1 MHAFFKV
8 CIIGAGPAGIHMAM
22 KLKKLGHSDV
32 TIFEKSN
39 RVGGK
44 SNDVK
49 FRGASYP
56 IGTIFL
62 EPTYFGGT
70 SSTGTFGQILRPR
83 RSQIYSV
90 KSNLLC
96 RSRLLLCQSK
106 FTKSIFHE
114 IQKAKDRVN

>member
-1 MHAFFKV
+1 MTIYHWTPGEKTHRHGNIQIQIHTFFNF
-8 CIIGAGPAGIHMAM
+8 H
-22 KLKKLGHSDV
+22 
-32 TIFEKSN
+32 
-39 RVGGK
+39 R
-44 SNDVK
+44 
-49 FRGASYP
+49 
-56 IGTIFL
+56 
-62 EPTYFGGT
+62 GT